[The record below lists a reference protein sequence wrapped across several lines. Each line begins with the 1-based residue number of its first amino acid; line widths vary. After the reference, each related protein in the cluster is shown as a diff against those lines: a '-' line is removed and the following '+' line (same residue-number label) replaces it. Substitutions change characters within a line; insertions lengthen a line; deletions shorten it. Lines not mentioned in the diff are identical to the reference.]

1 MTIGAIVAACCSA
14 LQYVTVRSCQQ
25 IRESGSKQKLFTIVL
40 QGIAGCCSELRC
52 AAVCY
57 SVSQRTILRSKKE
70 EKTQYA
76 EPAALVC
83 TTDLGSLVH

>member
-1 MTIGAIVAACCSA
+1 MTICASCCSTLQRVAMCHSA
-14 LQYVTVRSCQQ
+14 LLSRDPR
-25 IRESGSKQKLFTIVL
+25 IRKPAKTLYNS
-40 QGIAGCCSELRC
+40 IAGCCSELRC

-70 EKTQYA
+70 ENTQCA